1 MQSVATDVVSPLS
14 PPSLPKASGGD
25 SSANGQTTPFANFL
39 DDNRSQASA
48 SASDKSASD
57 PSGDGGTAATMA
69 ASDNLSNRSTA
80 GSNNRIPGQSSAEDG
95 GAGPQTV
102 AGGAT
107 TVAAGTGN
115 GGPAGSVTPAS
126 PAGPPGSSERRS
138 AALPDGEDPV
148 TIPLPDATMTQA
160 AGRSERQKPGRDRGQ
175 GTSDGVD
182 ASADATTQ
190 NASGQNASGAEATSN
205 SQLFGAPSDISVG
218 TARTRKSRTDVQ
230 TSSATT
236 PADTPS
242 SASAAGPA
250 ASANLV
256 PAIIPATTSSSNGVA
271 PPLASG
277 VEDRTNTG
285 SIGSPADDVDP
296 GQATPAGPGS
306 KLAGGA
312 GDRQAVPASPGSGL
326 AGGAD
331 SQAVP
336 TWPGLGLAGSAD
348 NSQPVSAWPGAKLAV
363 LSDGSGDGAI
373 AATVGP
379 NGSTAT
385 AAARSL
391 SDDASS
397 RATATAAASGIVG
410 DTRMPARAAAPT
422 ISSDAA
428 MRDAMRNAASDASSL
443 SPQLDA
449 TGDAPGD
456 AQSIGLVSPRDDIG
470 ASSQGLAPAPADP
483 AAASVLAVA
492 APGTVVAPASSSSG
506 NGTSATSATENAV
519 PIGEVGVAIAAQA
532 QSGKSRFEIRLDPP
546 QLGRIDVQLS
556 VDPGG
561 NVTSHLVVERPETL
575 DLLRQDAPQLERA
588 LQSAGLDTSGGM
600 QFSLADRGF
609 ANPNWF
615 AQPSREGTTR
625 AASEAAATSAAPLV
639 TASNSYATTRQ
650 RSGGIDIRV

>member
-14 PPSLPKASGGD
+14 MPSLPKATGGD
-25 SSANGQTTPFANFL
+25 SSANSQTTPFASFL
-39 DDNRSQASA
+39 DDNQSQASA

-69 ASDNLSNRSTA
+69 ASDDWSNRSTA
-80 GSNNRIPGQSSAEDG
+80 GSNNRTAGQSSAEDS

-102 AGGAT
+102 ASGAST
-107 TVAAGTGN
+107 AAAGTGN
-115 GGPAGSVTPAS
+115 GGPAGSVTAAS
-126 PAGPPGSSERRS
+126 PAEPPGSSERRS

-175 GTSDGVD
+175 ATSDEAD
-182 ASADATTQ
+182 ASAGATTQ
-190 NASGQNASGAEATSN
+190 NASGQNASGAEATS
-205 SQLFGAPSDISVG
+205 SAQLFGAPSDISVG
-218 TARTRKSRTDVQ
+218 TARTRKNRTDVQ
-230 TSSATT
+230 TSSATN

-256 PAIIPATTSSSNGVA
+256 PATIPATMSSPNGA
-271 PPLASG
+271 TPPLASG
-277 VEDRTNTG
+277 VEDQTNTG
-285 SIGSPADDVDP
+285 SIRPLADGVDR

-312 GDRQAVPASPGSGL
+312 DGQAVPTSPGSGLAGGADNGQAIPASPGSGL

-331 SQAVP
+331 
-336 TWPGLGLAGSAD
+336 
-348 NSQPVSAWPGAKLAV
+348 NSQPASAGSGSKLAA
-363 LSDGSGDGAI
+363 LADGSGDGAI
-373 AATVGP
+373 AAPIGLD
-379 NGSTAT
+379 GSTAT
-385 AAARSL
+385 AAARSF
-391 SDDASS
+391 SNDASS

-410 DTRMPARAAAPT
+410 DARMLARVAAPT

-428 MRDAMRNAASDASSL
+428 VHDGMRTAASDASSL
-443 SPQLDA
+443 SLQLDA
-449 TGDAPGD
+449 TGDASGD
-456 AQSIGLVSPRDDIG
+456 ALSTGLVSPGHDVG
-470 ASSQGLAPAPADP
+470 ASSQGIAPAPADP

-492 APGTVVAPASSSSG
+492 APAIGVAPASSSAG
-506 NGTSATSATENAV
+506 IGASATSATENAV

-615 AQPSREGTTR
+615 AQSSRERTTR
-625 AASEAAATSAAPLV
+625 AASEPATTPAAPLI

-650 RSGGIDIRV
+650 RSGGIDITV